1 VIRQRPSAI
10 EKSRASRCCDRR
22 GWNRRRYARTTSRHG
37 GRAWAFSRC
46 LGPLTFFPASRSA
59 YGHTKGRRVGARA
72 RQRLYRFTDGLPFHS
87 QWLNST
93 PTGPVSR
100 ASSRHVVRI
109 GVPLKGTG
117 TGLHAVPRPT
127 RGEPET
133 KGVTHLR
140 KTTRTRGQEADD
152 GVRAS
157 SGAASKVFYP
167 GLSSHRLTYNAPT
180 AQTE

>member
-1 VIRQRPSAI
+1 MIRQRPSAI

-59 YGHTKGRRVGARA
+59 AGHTKGRRVG
-72 RQRLYRFTDGLPFHS
+72 RLYRFTDGLPFHS

-109 GVPLKGTG
+109 GVPLKGYRYRPARRPASDARRAGNERSDPFTKDDR
-117 TGLHAVPRPT
+117 HPRPGGRR
-127 RGEPET
+127 RGSSFE
-133 KGVTHLR
+133 
-140 KTTRTRGQEADD
+140 RGCLE
-152 GVRAS
+152 GI
-157 SGAASKVFYP
+157 
-167 GLSSHRLTYNAPT
+167 LSRIIFTQNYNV
-180 AQTE
+180 